1 MRQCQ
6 GLVGGVL
13 ALGLSLA
20 FSWPLLATTAEGARK
35 WRAGDWAGAVA
46 AWTQPAA
53 AGDPDALFNMG
64 QAYRLGRGVPK
75 NVDLAIDFYRRASAR
90 GHVAGTANLGITL
103 FQEGRRSEALGPLR
117 AAADKGDAR
126 AAYVLG
132 LATFSGEGAPR
143 NQALGLAYVMRARDL
158 GLDLAGPHE
167 AAARALAMGEPVPVA
182 IAGVA
187 TPPTPVATADAPS
200 QVQGRADESEELADA
215 PSPVPPAPVAAQAAD
230 PAPPVAS
237 PASAGARSSP
247 AAAPGG
253 RAWHVQL
260 GAYASESAARVAWAT
275 LVAQAADL
283 LVGQAPIYQ
292 ARGGLVRLQVG
303 PFPDRADAQAL
314 CAELSA
320 AGRPC
325 FVTSG

>member
-1 MRQCQ
+1 
-6 GLVGGVL
+6 
-13 ALGLSLA
+13 
-20 FSWPLLATTAEGARK
+20 
-35 WRAGDWAGAVA
+35 VA

-132 LATFSGEGAPR
+132 LATFSGEGAPK

-158 GLDLAGPHE
+158 GLDLAGPQVTRLSGLVGEADRARAE

-187 TPPTPVATADAPS
+187 TPPPVSAADLPA
-200 QVQGRADESEELADA
+200 QGQGRAEASEELAEADA
-215 PSPVPPAPVAAQAAD
+215 PVPPAPVAAEATAPLP
-230 PAPPVAS
+230 PAAS

-283 LVGQAPIYQ
+283 LLGQAPIYQ

-303 PFPDRADAQAL
+303 PFKDRADAQAL